1 MACRLDSIAMCARR
15 RIPTSIPSTF
25 AMASMSSHRSSSR
38 NTVALS
44 RLCASQKIRPA
55 PTVGSPPRRHFHSTP
70 SRLDDD
76 VKPTPPP
83 ADDSSSSSSTTLP
96 PKLEELFQKII
107 YLDMVEIHLLTELIN
122 EKLGVKIS
130 DAEKERMARGG
141 GGGKRAS
148 DDDDDDSSKQEVKQ
162 EQTAFDL
169 KLTGFDEKAKI
180 KVIKEVRAIT
190 ALGLKEAKELVEGL
204 PSTVK
209 KQIKKEEAE
218 ELKAKLEAVGAKVEI
233 S

>member
-1 MACRLDSIAMCARR
+1 MACRLESIALSACR
-15 RIPTSIPSTF
+15 RIPSSSSSSSIF
-25 AMASMSSHRSSSR
+25 AMTCMSSHRASSR
-38 NTVALS
+38 NTIALS
-44 RLCASQKIRPA
+44 RLCASQTIRPT
-55 PTVGSPPRRHFHSTP
+55 PTTIATLPRHYFHSTP
-70 SRLDDD
+70 SRLDDA
-76 VKPTPPP
+76 KPSPPP
-83 ADDSSSSSSTTLP
+83 AAAADNNNNNASSTPPLP

-141 GGGKRAS
+141 RRSS
-148 DDDDDDSSKQEVKQ
+148 DDDDGDDSSKEEVKQ

-190 ALGLKEAKELVEGL
+190 ALGLKEAKELVEGCRRR
-204 PSTVK
+204 
-209 KQIKKEEAE
+209 
-218 ELKAKLEAVGAKVEI
+218 
-233 S
+233 